1 MLILCIVQN
10 KSKKSNCFSADF
22 CRPKKKRKKKE
33 QKRFLSSFPLIPPIY
48 SLLKEKK

>member
-10 KSKKSNCFSADF
+10 KSKKSNCFSGIF
-22 CRPKKKRKKKE
+22 ERKEIKKKRKG
-33 QKRFLSSFPLIPPIY
+33 FSLLSPIPPIY